1 MNRSVSGQ
9 RGGQG
14 PAIVGALPD
23 HSGHSLMAY
32 FEHEIRIRTTPD
44 AAWDALRDVGQL
56 HTRLVAGFVVA
67 CEWDGKT
74 RHLRFAN
81 GLSAAE
87 RIVAVSEA
95 HRRVSWSAQSE
106 RLAHHNASAQVLA
119 GDEPSSCRVRWCVD
133 LLPDAMA
140 PAIETMVLAG
150 LQAMRQ
156 TLEGL

>member
-1 MNRSVSGQ
+1 MAELVQMHAVDLHAVAASEQFVTITALLRMAQ
-9 RGGQG
+9 
-14 PAIVGALPD
+14 VGAGSTRQPFDFYLAAALLYLVITTI
-23 HSGHSLMAY
+23 SG
-32 FEHEIRIRTTPD
+32 F
-44 AAWDALRDVGQL
+44 
-56 HTRLVAGFVVA
+56 
-67 CEWDGKT
+67 
-74 RHLRFAN
+74 